1 MSETVMKNLPLQE
14 QPYEKFR
21 QQGCRSLTDAELLS
35 IIVGSGSKGLS
46 ALSMCRR
53 ILSLPECRG
62 LAGLGRMKFSLLTG
76 MKGIGP
82 VKAMKL
88 ACIGELS
95 RRIAKENV
103 SACLDLRSPETV
115 AEYYMEDFRHEEAE
129 KVVLLMLDSRSR
141 LVGEEVISRGTVN
154 MSAISPR
161 EIFLT
166 ALRYGAVSII
176 LMHNHPSGDPSP
188 SGEDLSLTAQVEQ
201 AGKLIGIELADHI
214 IMGDQC
220 YFSFRQ
226 YELLM

>member
-1 MSETVMKNLPLQE
+1 MPETVMKDLPLQE

-21 QQGCRSLTDAELLS
+21 QLGCTSLTDAELLS
-35 IIVGSGSKGLS
+35 IIVGSGSRGLS
-46 ALSMCRR
+46 ALTMCRQ
-53 ILSLPECRG
+53 ILSLPECKG
-62 LAGLGRMKFSLLTG
+62 LAGLSRMKLSGLTSL
-76 MKGIGP
+76 KGIGP

-95 RRIAKENV
+95 RRIARENA
-103 SACLDLRSPETV
+103 SASLDLTDPETV
-115 AEYYMEDFRHEEAE
+115 AEYFMEDFRHDDAE
-129 KVVLLMLDSRSR
+129 KVVLLLLNSRSR

-154 MSAISPR
+154 MSAVSPR

-201 AGKLIGIELADHI
+201 AGKLIGIELVDHI
-214 IMGDQC
+214 IMGDQR

-226 YELLM
+226 YGLM